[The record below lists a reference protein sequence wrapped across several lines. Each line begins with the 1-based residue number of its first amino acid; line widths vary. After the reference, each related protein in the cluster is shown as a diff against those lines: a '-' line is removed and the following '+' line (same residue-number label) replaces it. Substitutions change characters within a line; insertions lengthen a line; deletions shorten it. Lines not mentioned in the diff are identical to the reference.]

1 MRWSKALRRR
11 FGIAAPRVAVHS
23 TLPWYWRWL
32 GIAVLLGISAASAA
46 WIYDAGRRFAG
57 FDQSEVQEEL
67 NRVSRELESA
77 RAELEHLRAVA
88 NASDSRLSIERTAQ
102 QKLAQQIRSLE
113 QDNARVREELATFE
127 SMLTSEARTGHAPA
141 IYRFKVEPDV
151 LPGEYRYRLLLVT
164 PSSRRERDFNGRLE
178 LVVSLQEGG
187 QNAMMSFPEQA
198 DANAAAFRL
207 AFKYFRRVEGTF
219 RVNPKAKVES
229 VQVRVYETGSSQ
241 PRATHTVALQGRKG
255 AQDVQ

>member
-1 MRWSKALRRR
+1 MGVRKALKRKLDHS
-11 FGIAAPRVAVHS
+11 FGIAAHRVAVRS
-23 TLPWYWRWL
+23 TRPWYWRWL
-32 GIAVLLGISAASAA
+32 GLAVFLGISAASAA

-67 NRVSRELESA
+67 SRVTRELDA
-77 RAELEHLRAVA
+77 AQKELERLRAIA
-88 NASDSRLSIERTAQ
+88 NAADARLSIERTAQ
-102 QKLAQQIRSLE
+102 QKLAQQIRTLE

-127 SMLTSEARTGHAPA
+127 SMLTSEARTGHAPS

-164 PSSRRERDFNGRLE
+164 PSSRRERDFSGRLE

-187 QNAMMSFPEQA
+187 QNVMMSFPEQA
-198 DANAAAFRL
+198 DAGAAAFRL

-219 RVNPKAKVES
+219 RVSPKARVES

-241 PRATHTVALQGRKG
+241 PRATHTVAL
-255 AQDVQ
+255 

>member
-1 MRWSKALRRR
+1 MRWSKALKRGFGRR
-11 FGIAAPRVAVHS
+11 FGIAAPRVAIHS

-32 GIAVLLGISAASAA
+32 GIAALLGISAASAA

-57 FDQSEVQEEL
+57 FDHGEVQEEL
-67 NRVSRELESA
+67 NRVTGELETA
-77 RAELEHLRAVA
+77 RAELARLRAVA
-88 NASDSRLSIERTAQ
+88 NAADSRLSIERTAQ
-102 QKLAQQIRSLE
+102 QKLAQQIRTLE

-127 SMLTSEARTGHAPA
+127 SMLTSEARSGHVPA

-151 LPGEYRYRLLLVT
+151 LPGEYRYHLLLLT
-164 PSSRRERDFNGRLE
+164 PSARRERDFTGRME

-187 QNAMMSFPEQA
+187 RNVMMSFPEQA
-198 DANAAAFRL
+198 DANAAAFKL

-219 RVNPKAKVES
+219 RVSPKAKVES

-241 PRATHTVALQGRKG
+241 PRATNTVALQG
-255 AQDVQ
+255 